1 MDYKKQVQKRYKKL
15 SKKQQIKLYEKMK
28 DGDISARNILV
39 ESCLPMV
46 IKIADKF
53 SSNNKH
59 IDFEDLVQEGN
70 MAVVKAV
77 NVFDPYKYGSIT
89 TLAWWA
95 INNSLISMTHKSSYK
110 MKHPFSVSSYASKMM
125 KDIESSNSKD
135 EEVIATKL
143 NRKVKTIKNMKN
155 NMYNRTG
162 MFTTSVREK
171 ACKENDTPDHFC
183 LAYLFEIL
191 DDEEVV
197 VKKDSEI
204 FKKYYGI
211 SDSHRRT
218 SNELAEEYNVEPKQI
233 TDIIKRVRRDITLLV
248 KDEKKRTHG

>member
-15 SKKQQIKLYEKMK
+15 NKEQQVELYERMK

-77 NVFDPYKYGSIT
+77 NVFDPHKYGSIT

-125 KDIESSNSKD
+125 KDIESSESND
-135 EEVIATKL
+135 VEVIATKL
-143 NRKVKTIKNMKN
+143 NRKVQTIKNMKKN
-155 NMYNRTG
+155 IYNRTG
-162 MFTTSVREK
+162 MFTASVREK
-171 ACKENDTPDHFC
+171 ACKESDDPDHFC

-191 DDEEVV
+191 DNEEIVS
-197 VKKDSEI
+197 KKDSEI

-211 SDSHRRT
+211 HSSNRMT
-218 SNELAEEYNVEPKQI
+218 CNELAEEYSVESKQI

-248 KDEKKRTHG
+248 KDEKKKSHG